1 MGVSGLSLGLHR
13 RTAVLVGLICIWLST
28 VGALHHDEVLP
39 FVLAKASQSKLHKAV
54 PVTPNGPCTAC
65 EWEQTLGTSNTPPAL
80 VVIMMPGVYACVL
93 GERASAP
100 IITRYF
106 DYTSLRAPPV
116 ALS

>member
-1 MGVSGLSLGLHR
+1 MLGISGLSLVFHR
-13 RTAVLVGLICIWLST
+13 KTAAIVGLICIWLST

-39 FVLAKASQSKLHKAV
+39 FTLAKATQSQLHKTV
-54 PVTPNGPCTAC
+54 PVAPSGPCTAC

-80 VVIMMPGVYACVL
+80 VLIMMPGVHACL
-93 GERASAP
+93 LRERASAL

-106 DYTSLRAPPV
+106 DYTSLRAPP